1 MALVL
6 REWLLRWLFGAI
18 EDGAYFHAKHY
29 FDVVAFTIPAIG
41 LYESG
46 KSIFRTMN
54 DTKTTMVLSLIMN
67 AINVAGNFILIY
79 GFHLGVRLGN
89 CNARLSLD
97 GGVWMRK
104 GVVNPAK

>member
-1 MALVL
+1 MTLVL
-6 REWLLRWLFGAI
+6 REWLLRRLFGAI
-18 EDGAYFHAKHY
+18 EDGVYFHAKRY

-54 DTKTTMVLSLIMN
+54 DAKTTMVLSLIMN

-79 GFHLGVRLGN
+79 AFHLGARLGN

-97 GGVWMRK
+97 DGV
-104 GVVNPAK
+104 

>member
-1 MALVL
+1 MALAL
-6 REWLLRWLFGAI
+6 REWLLRRLFGAI
-18 EDGAYFHAKHY
+18 EDGVYFHAKRY
-29 FDVVAFTIPAIG
+29 FDVVAFSIPAIG

-67 AINVAGNFILIY
+67 AINVADNFILIY
-79 GFHLGVRLGN
+79 GFHLGARLGD
-89 CNARLSLD
+89 CNTRFPMD

-104 GVVNPAK
+104 GVVNPAR

>member
-1 MALVL
+1 
-6 REWLLRWLFGAI
+6 
-18 EDGAYFHAKHY
+18 
-29 FDVVAFTIPAIG
+29 
-41 LYESG
+41 
-46 KSIFRTMN
+46 MN

-79 GFHLGVRLGN
+79 AFHLGARLGN

-104 GVVNPAK
+104 GVVNPANNGFS